1 MGIDNIALLFPG
13 DDPVENPPIVVS
25 DLGDGTFT
33 VSGSSPKLRVLGASF
48 ELNGVFATDN
58 LDGTFTVS
66 SE

>member
-13 DDPVENPPIVVS
+13 DDAVESSRIVVD
-25 DLGDGTFT
+25 DLGDGKFT
-33 VSGSSPKLRVLGASF
+33 VTGPSPKLRLLGASF